1 MPPVT
6 FKIAEARARFS
17 ELLARA
23 NSGEEIVIT
32 KGARPIAR
40 LAPVSEPVAREIAP
54 LAHLN
59 LPADLLDAEDTGQA
73 AIDAGDYNDELG
85 VWRGRRDDS

>member
-17 ELLARA
+17 ELLARVK
-23 NSGEEIVIT
+23 SGEEIIIA
-32 KGARPIAR
+32 KGAQPIAR
-40 LAPVSEPVAREIAP
+40 LAPISASAERETAP

-59 LPADLLDAEDTGQA
+59 LPADLFDTEDVDQA
-73 AIDAGDYNDELG
+73 AIDAGDHNDALG
-85 VWRGRRDDS
+85 IWRGHPNGN